1 MMTQPR
7 WPWEMLLDAFAVAV
21 VVSEVVRYVSSG
33 DLSSLPAL
41 ALGAAMVSLRRR
53 IPITAAS
60 LSVLTSAIALLTPA
74 DAVPIWAL
82 AEVCLFSLPLRSTP
96 RAAIAVGAVHAG
108 ILYLGALAALQ
119 LQPFDAIALILPLW
133 TVAVLALGF
142 AVRRHREYLAAL
154 AQRAEEAAEARSA
167 RMLLRAD
174 EERLDIARDL
184 HDSVGN
190 ALAVIKMHADAA
202 DRHLDADPERARV
215 ELKSVRSTSVR
226 VLSELGGILTVLRRR
241 EVGREIDR
249 LLPSVQSIEVLILS
263 LRETGMKVSAEVEL
277 PRYLDPAV
285 DAAVFRTVQEGL
297 TNARKHG
304 LGSVEL
310 SVKPGSTHGIT
321 VMMLNATRSSMSA
334 SSGGFGLVGMRER
347 VLNAGGTLDVSDSGG
362 VFRVVADFPTGTA
375 GEQEL

>member
-1 MMTQPR
+1 
-7 WPWEMLLDAFAVAV
+7 MLLDAFAVAV

>member
-1 MMTQPR
+1 MTQPR